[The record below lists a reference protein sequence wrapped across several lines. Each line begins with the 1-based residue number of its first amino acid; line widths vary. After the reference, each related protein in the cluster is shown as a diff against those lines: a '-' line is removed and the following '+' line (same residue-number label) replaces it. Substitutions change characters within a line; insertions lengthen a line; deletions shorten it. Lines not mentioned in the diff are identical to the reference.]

1 MKVAIDRIKV
11 AERIRKEVKH
21 VPELADDI
29 NKNGLLQSIIVMPSG
44 EDFKLLAG
52 LRRLKAVQSLGWTEI
67 EANVLPPK
75 DAETALRIEI
85 SENEQREPFTFSEKA
100 YYGKLLEDVEK
111 AKAAER
117 ERAGVKIDKG
127 NPSTHG
133 HKGRATENVG
143 AALGISGTHYE
154 RIRYIANNAP
164 AEVIDELD
172 KGVRSIHRTYDELRA
187 TAKSETKPVAA
198 TVKTIATEF
207 SAVPQLQPKPK
218 AMPKINPLDLI
229 SAKDREQIA
238 KNCAFDSLSSDEK
251 ISELQRQLRAERARA
266 ASAESDLARERKQHQ
281 IDNYHNSGT
290 IEMLKRE
297 NAELIA
303 RIKELEEPAEGDA
316 L

>member
-154 RIRYIANNAP
+154 RIIVYSASVCMLAKLAGASMRRLCLLKCCTVSFSEARY
-164 AEVIDELD
+164 
-172 KGVRSIHRTYDELRA
+172 
-187 TAKSETKPVAA
+187 SEGI
-198 TVKTIATEF
+198 TV
-207 SAVPQLQPKPK
+207 
-218 AMPKINPLDLI
+218 
-229 SAKDREQIA
+229 
-238 KNCAFDSLSSDEK
+238 
-251 ISELQRQLRAERARA
+251 
-266 ASAESDLARERKQHQ
+266 
-281 IDNYHNSGT
+281 
-290 IEMLKRE
+290 
-297 NAELIA
+297 
-303 RIKELEEPAEGDA
+303 
-316 L
+316 